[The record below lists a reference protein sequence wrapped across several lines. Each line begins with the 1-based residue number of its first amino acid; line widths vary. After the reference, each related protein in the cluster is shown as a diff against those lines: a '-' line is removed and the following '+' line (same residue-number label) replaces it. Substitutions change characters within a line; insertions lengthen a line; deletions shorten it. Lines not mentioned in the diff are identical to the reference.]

1 MPANRKWQQ
10 IVINWAN
17 GATDSSQVFL
27 GGGCFGT
34 LIVPSSLN
42 GVTLQVKTDLN
53 DSQFITGVTNGITT
67 KASYDGVSL
76 LSSVKTL
83 ATGANA
89 FTSDEIRQLG
99 AAGPV
104 KFVLGGAVGSAT
116 QAVLWWKD

>member
-34 LIVPSSLN
+34 LIVPLSLN
-42 GVTLQVKTDLN
+42 GATLQVKTDLN
-53 DSQFITGVTNGITT
+53 DSAFVTGTGSGITT
-67 KASYDGVSL
+67 KADFTGVSL
-76 LSSVKTL
+76 LSSTKTL
-83 ATGANA
+83 ATGANS
-89 FTSDEIRQLG
+89 FTTDEIRQIG

-104 KFVLGGAVGSAT
+104 KFVLNSAVGSAT